1 MYYNQGFA
9 GNASRRYA
17 AVHAGSRI
25 ESATPHG
32 LVKILFDE
40 LLLAIDAAVLAQTN
54 GDMVKT
60 NDKHARAMSILHALE
75 GSLDFEKGGDIAISL
90 AVIYREAR
98 RLMLLGY
105 QQKTTAELKQAHA
118 LLAEI
123 ADAWNQIG

>member
-1 MYYNQGFA
+1 MYYGQGYA

-40 LLLAIDAAVLAQTN
+40 LLLAIDAAALAQSHD
-54 GDMVKT
+54 DMVKT
-60 NDKHARAMSILHALE
+60 NDKHARAMSIIHALE
-75 GSLDFEKGGDIAISL
+75 SSLDFEKGGDIAISL
-90 AVIYREAR
+90 AVVYREAR
-98 RLMLLGY
+98 RLLLLGY
-105 QQKTTAELKQAHA
+105 QQKTTEELKKAHM

-123 ADAWNQIG
+123 ADAWNKIG